1 MAVGRFS
8 PDLELM
14 ADNLDREQA
23 YQFLENEQE
32 YNTPG
37 DWERLKGP
45 HGENAI
51 EKFKTINIREDLLIS
66 ITPGSWMPKSDAQM
80 QSKLISFAEILPAV
94 LQSTN
99 PELIAYASEVFGLP
113 DYIGGWATERSA
125 TNRLIQRFKMLADM
139 FVTQHGDVP
148 TNDLSPVPS
157 PDGAVNQDGSL
168 VTVDSPTMKAAQLID
183 QYAGMPVDIF
193 LDDHQ
198 AIQDT
203 LKDWRST
210 DDGQGASNIL
220 LATVALRYA
229 KHQAGIAQQQQIMAR
244 TAQAGTQPLKD
255 EAEAQGASA
264 QSDAEDGQK
273 LQIAG
278 ALADLNDKDANR
290 ESKEKM
296 HAQSLASAEKI
307 KQMELDAKA
316 ASAKAA

>member
-1 MAVGRFS
+1 
-8 PDLELM
+8 
-14 ADNLDREQA
+14 
-23 YQFLENEQE
+23 
-32 YNTPG
+32 
-37 DWERLKGP
+37 
-45 HGENAI
+45 
-51 EKFKTINIREDLLIS
+51 
-66 ITPGSWMPKSDAQM
+66 MPKSDAQM